1 MDTELEEIVTV
12 MSDKYFKDI
21 SVYDYS
27 FIRQTINA
35 RVAYLSLKNTHDYL
49 YLLDNDSS
57 EAGYLSGIL
66 NNVYSEFFRNPL
78 VFSVLEKLIFPRL
91 FRKNT
96 DKSHSEIRV
105 WSAGCSAGQE
115 AYSIAILLEDYRITT
130 RNNINLRIF
139 ATDKSEIEIEAA
151 KIGIYNSRT
160 VQNTRLNLI
169 NQYFTPSGE
178 QFSVRSN
185 IKSLVDFSIFDLLKN
200 DYLTPPSSI
209 YGDFDIVICSN
220 LLFYYKPEIQQ
231 KILSKLV
238 GSLAFD
244 GFLIS
249 DETEYSIIRSFT
261 QLKQFA
267 PPSAIFMK
275 V

>member
-1 MDTELEEIVTV
+1 MNTELEEIITV
-12 MSDKYFKDI
+12 MSEKHFKDI

-27 FIRQTINA
+27 FIKQTIET
-35 RVAYLSLKNTHDYL
+35 RVACLSLKNTRDYL
-49 YLLDNDSS
+49 NQLDNDSS
-57 EAGYLSGIL
+57 EAGYLYSTL

-78 VFSVLEKLIFPRL
+78 VFSVLEKLVFPRL
-91 FRKNT
+91 FRTNT
-96 DKSHSEIRV
+96 DRSHSEIRV

-115 AYSIAILLEDYRITT
+115 AYSIAILLEDYRNTT
-130 RNNINLRIF
+130 RNSLNLRIF
-139 ATDKSEIEIEAA
+139 ATDKSEIEIAAA
-151 KIGIYNSRT
+151 KTGIYNSRA
-160 VQNTRLNLI
+160 VQNTKLNLI
-169 NQYFTPSGE
+169 NQYFTFSGE
-178 QFSVRSN
+178 QFSVKNN
-185 IKSLVDFSIFDLLKN
+185 IKALIDFSVFDLLKN
-200 DYLTPPSSI
+200 DYMTPPSSI

-238 GSLAFD
+238 GSLAFG

-249 DETEYSIIRSFT
+249 DEAECSIIRSVT

-267 PPSAIFMK
+267 LPSAIFMK